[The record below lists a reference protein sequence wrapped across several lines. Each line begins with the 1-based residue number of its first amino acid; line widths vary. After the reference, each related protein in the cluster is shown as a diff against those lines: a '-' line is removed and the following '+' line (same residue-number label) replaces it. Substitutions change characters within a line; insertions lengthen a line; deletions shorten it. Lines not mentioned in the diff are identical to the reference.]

1 MGQCHLTFF
10 CVADLIVKEAIRS
23 FELNIA
29 VFDEIQELSEQKKL
43 IPTIIQGSSSNHGIQ
58 WTNTSSFL
66 ISTLAITI
74 LSAYYYTRLHQ
85 Q

>member
-43 IPTIIQGSSSNHGIQ
+43 IPTIIQGSSSNHGTQ
-58 WTNTSSFL
+58 WTNASSFL

-74 LSAYYYTRLHQ
+74 LTAYYYTRLHQ
-85 Q
+85 